1 MAPQVHS
8 NGSIELDH
16 EEEALARLHL
26 DDAHTELRANS
37 SGKGGYRY
45 ESPEEVKAMKA
56 QRAAVWQWLKG
67 IGVHMLK
74 DGLSLTNISMPVT
87 LFEPRSWLERM
98 CDNWSYLQL
107 LELAADAKDPV
118 DRLKL
123 VVAFAISG
131 LRQQISFGKPFNPI
145 LGETFQGAYPNGTQ
159 VYIEQIAH
167 HPPISSWQVYD
178 HDARYH
184 FFGNGTW
191 AASARGNSVKGQ
203 QTGANTV
210 RFSHDDAEV
219 SWEMPYLTIRGV
231 LFGERYLK
239 YGGSMRFQDAAH
251 GLTCDVDIDTEG
263 PGFFRS
269 FFRRKKAHAQD
280 AVHGVLRGKDG
291 EELDVL
297 TGSWLSHLE
306 WEKGVCNGKLHTV
319 WDAVKTPVDRAI
331 AEREALPSDCR
342 FRNDLVQLKTG
353 TLDAAQRAKVELE
366 QVQRADRRLRSEGL
380 KRASA

>member
-1 MAPQVHS
+1 MVMAACPAPAWPQY
-8 NGSIELDH
+8 
-16 EEEALARLHL
+16 EEAAP
-26 DDAHTELRANS
+26 LRRAL
-37 SGKGGYRY
+37 
-45 ESPEEVKAMKA
+45 PVK
-56 QRAAVWQWLKG
+56 
-67 IGVHMLK
+67 
-74 DGLSLTNISMPVT
+74 
-87 LFEPRSWLERM
+87 
-98 CDNWSYLQL
+98 
-107 LELAADAKDPV
+107 
-118 DRLKL
+118 
-123 VVAFAISG
+123 VVAASATHPQPP
-131 LRQQISFGKPFNPI
+131 LR
-145 LGETFQGAYPNGTQ
+145 
-159 VYIEQIAH
+159 
-167 HPPISSWQVYD
+167 PPK
-178 HDARYH
+178 YH

-263 PGFFRS
+263 TGFFRS

-306 WEKGVCNGKLHTV
+306 WEKGVSVDKGEGGWEKGVSPRHPCGRAGEGVEGCMPRVAYPPIAREAAARPDPRRPGPTRQVCNGKLHTV

-342 FRNDLVQLKTG
+342 CATVPSCFCFSFGRGGAWLCTDLPACVEHARPPLSRLIFQVQSDSHQTPHPRTCRFRNDLVQLKTG

-366 QVQRADRRLRSEGL
+366 QLQRADRRLRSEGL

>member
-1 MAPQVHS
+1 MVLAACPAPAWPQY
-8 NGSIELDH
+8 
-16 EEEALARLHL
+16 EEAAP
-26 DDAHTELRANS
+26 LR
-37 SGKGGYRY
+37 RTL
-45 ESPEEVKAMKA
+45 PVK
-56 QRAAVWQWLKG
+56 V
-67 IGVHMLK
+67 
-74 DGLSLTNISMPVT
+74 VT
-87 LFEPRSWLERM
+87 ASATHP
-98 CDNWSYLQL
+98 Q
-107 LELAADAKDPV
+107 PP
-118 DRLKL
+118 
-123 VVAFAISG
+123 
-131 LRQQISFGKPFNPI
+131 LR
-145 LGETFQGAYPNGTQ
+145 
-159 VYIEQIAH
+159 
-167 HPPISSWQVYD
+167 PPK
-178 HDARYH
+178 YH

-306 WEKGVCNGKLHTV
+306 WEKGVSVDKGGGGVGSRGCPLG
-319 WDAVKTPVDRAI
+319 TPVGGRA
-331 AEREALPSDCR
+331 REWRVVCPEWPPLRLP
-342 FRNDLVQLKTG
+342 
-353 TLDAAQRAKVELE
+353 VELWRGLTPA
-366 QVQRADRRLRSEGL
+366 VLDRRARCATGSCTRCGT
-380 KRASA
+380 R